1 VFLYLV
7 VVAVLFAVQFLCGT
21 VDHSLA
27 LISEAFHTLYD
38 WLSLSTSLFSVFLSR
53 SSPNRIFSYGYDRI
67 ELLIN
72 FARCSIFIFYSLFL
86 FFEAFENFM
95 EAPEERSFSR
105 VIPIA
110 FIGSAVN
117 IVGVVFF
124 HSHGQVRSESKIKSR
139 VDIDHVILQA
149 LGGFSV
155 IISSWLVEWRGWTL
169 ADPIAALG
177 IAGMIAVNAYPVWIK
192 TGSVLLQAT
201 PEFMRP
207 TLVKCLRE
215 AGTLEGVLE
224 CHSEHFWTQSPDVF
238 VGTLCVRVR
247 SDANEQLILQQVVSL
262 FSPYISH
269 LTVQIEKN
277 NWAVES
283 HDSDM

>member
-1 VFLYLV
+1 LFV
-7 VVAVLFAVQFLCGT
+7 VQLLCGT

-27 LISEAFHTLYD
+27 LVSEAFHTLYD
-38 WLSLSTSLFSVFLSR
+38 CLSLTTSLFSVFLSR

-67 ELLIN
+67 EILIN

-86 FFEAFENFM
+86 LFKAIENFV
-95 EAPEERSFSR
+95 EAPEVHSFSR
-105 VIPIA
+105 VIPVA
-110 FIGSAVN
+110 FIGSVVN
-117 IVGVVFF
+117 IVGVFFF
-124 HSHGQVRSESKIKSR
+124 HSHGQARSESKIKTR
-139 VDIDHVILQA
+139 VDIDHVIMQA
-149 LGGFSV
+149 LGGFCV

-177 IAGMIAVNAYPVWIK
+177 IAGMIAVNAFPVWVK
-192 TGSVLLQAT
+192 TGRVLLQAT
-201 PEFMRP
+201 PESMRP
-207 TLVKCLRE
+207 SLVKCLRE
-215 AGTLEGVLE
+215 ASTLEGVLE
-224 CHSEHFWTQSPDVF
+224 YHSEHFWTQSPDVF

-247 SDANEQLILQQVVSL
+247 SDANEQLVLQQVTTL

-283 HDSDM
+283 TD